1 MGNATVDKTSVKAK
15 GMTFTARKR
24 IGSAVTSV
32 VMIAISLVCA
42 VPLWYIV
49 INTFKTIADMNVNPL
64 GLPNDWTFD
73 NYINAFKTVPILRSL
88 WNTVIV
94 TFFGVAI
101 QVIVGALAA
110 YGMILRKSRFTSA
123 VGAVLMVAFVVPAQ
137 STLIPLYRM
146 EAGVHLVNTLAGLVL
161 IYLGGAVFCYFLIV
175 GYMRSLPFELI
186 EAARI
191 DGAGPL
197 RIFWNIVM
205 PLIKPILTTVIVFQ
219 TMGTWNDFMNANV
232 FISSSEL
239 RTIVLQ
245 VYNAVGQFSTDWP
258 SFMTITVL
266 ALLPVFIFFILC
278 QKWIVSGLVAGSVKG

>member
-24 IGSAVTSV
+24 IGSAVTSI

-232 FISSSEL
+232 FISSFEL

-266 ALLPVFIFFILC
+266 ALLPVFIFFIFC